1 MALQLC
7 YHLPCDAKE
16 RPPAATDSSDA
27 TTYAF
32 QLAKRARNGGDVV
45 WSSPPLFSRFASFT
59 PADLGLD
66 GPMTNELSVHTE
78 FPMASAALDILV
90 AAPPVLFG
98 IDVQALPLGPAL
110 STPSRTA
117 LLR

>member
-66 GPMTNELSVHTE
+66 RLMTNELSVHTE
-78 FPMASAALDILV
+78 FPALNILV